1 MKRKRKMFGLTVR
14 LSSLEKRNA
23 AAAQYAKFYNSTE
36 LLLLHTNVCHLRNQ
50 SIRNSFNMPPKK
62 KVERAATEN
71 ISLGPQVREGEPFT
85 YPTFQN
91 ANEPVP

>member
-1 MKRKRKMFGLTVR
+1 MFGLTVG
-14 LSSLEKRNA
+14 LNSLEKRNA

-91 ANEPVP
+91 ANEPFP